1 MKKIKISVVGLGYVG
16 LPVATELSKYYN
28 VTGYDISKK
37 RIKTLN
43 NNYDYNDDIAFDK
56 NKLNIIFTNDNKLL
70 ANSNIY
76 IITVPTP
83 VGSLNQPDF
92 SYLKKAN
99 ETVGKYLKKG
109 DIVVYE
115 STVFPG
121 YVDEMASK
129 ELEKYSKLNFNVD
142 FYCGYSP
149 ERINPGDKKR
159 TISNITKV
167 VSASN
172 NYSLNVIS
180 SIYKKAIKAG
190 VFKAKSIRVAE
201 ASKVIENCQRD
212 LNIAFIN
219 ELSII
224 FEKMNISL
232 NDILDAS
239 WTKWNFLRFE
249 PGLVGGHCIGVDP
262 YYLTYKCKKIG
273 YKPKLILAGRKINN
287 SIPKKIA
294 EKIFKIKKDVKK
306 ILVMG
311 ITFKENCKDIRNSK
325 VFEII
330 NILKEKKCKVDIYD
344 PHVVKSSVPKNYQ
357 SMLISKIPKN
367 LYECIIIALKHD
379 EFKKISF
386 EKIKNYGTKN
396 SILFDLKNIYKN
408 STNKNLYRL

>member
-1 MKKIKISVVGLGYVG
+1 M
-16 LPVATELSKYYN
+16 SKYYN

-56 NKLNIIFTNDNKLL
+56 NKLNIIFTNDKKLL

-239 WTKWNFLRFE
+239 WTKWNFQ
-249 PGLVGGHCIGVDP
+249 V
-262 YYLTYKCKKIG
+262 
-273 YKPKLILAGRKINN
+273 
-287 SIPKKIA
+287 
-294 EKIFKIKKDVKK
+294 
-306 ILVMG
+306 
-311 ITFKENCKDIRNSK
+311 
-325 VFEII
+325 
-330 NILKEKKCKVDIYD
+330 
-344 PHVVKSSVPKNYQ
+344 
-357 SMLISKIPKN
+357 
-367 LYECIIIALKHD
+367 
-379 EFKKISF
+379 
-386 EKIKNYGTKN
+386 
-396 SILFDLKNIYKN
+396 
-408 STNKNLYRL
+408 